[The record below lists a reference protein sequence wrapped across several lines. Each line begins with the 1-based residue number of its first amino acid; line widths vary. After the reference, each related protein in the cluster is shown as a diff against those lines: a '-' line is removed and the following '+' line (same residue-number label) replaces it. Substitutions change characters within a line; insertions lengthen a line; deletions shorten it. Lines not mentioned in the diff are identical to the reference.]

1 MVLARTFGV
10 VLFCFSNGSVK
21 AEVRVLATMNTNT
34 TGKDE
39 AINHLIDGLDSS
51 LGKDINVTALKV
63 LGKQDEFGSDALKAF
78 SVARQVAP

>member
-51 LGKDINVTALKV
+51 LGKDLNVTTLKV
-63 LGKQDEFGSDALKAF
+63 LGKQDELGSDTLEAF